1 MLSSAAFLLHRS
13 PSCVIAAHLLSPLSD
28 FSQLVEAID
37 VVSKRNNKIFLMVF
51 NFGLYNLPPPPE
63 YSERSMILF
72 LVLLCVCFGI
82 RFRLSSGRH

>member
-51 NFGLYNLPPPPE
+51 NFGLYNLPPPE
-63 YSERSMILF
+63 YSER
-72 LVLLCVCFGI
+72 GI
-82 RFRLSSGRH
+82 FV

>member
-51 NFGLYNLPPPPE
+51 NFWFIQFAPP
-63 YSERSMILF
+63 RILGEGHDF
-72 LVLLCVCFGI
+72 IFSAIMCVLWHTVPALL
-82 RFRLSSGRH
+82 R

>member
-51 NFGLYNLPPPPE
+51 NFWFIQFTPP
-63 YSERSMILF
+63 RILGEGHF
-72 LVLLCVCFGI
+72 CLVLLCVCFGI
-82 RFRLSSGRH
+82 RFQLSSGRH

>member
-51 NFGLYNLPPPPE
+51 NFWFIQFTPPG
-63 YSERSMILF
+63 YSER
-72 LVLLCVCFGI
+72 GI
-82 RFRLSSGRH
+82 FV

>member
-51 NFGLYNLPPPPE
+51 NFWFIQFTPPPG
-63 YSERSMILF
+63 YSER
-72 LVLLCVCFGI
+72 GI
-82 RFRLSSGRH
+82 FV

>member
-51 NFGLYNLPPPPE
+51 NFGLYNLPPPT
-63 YSERSMILF
+63 RILGEEHDF
-72 LVLLCVCFGI
+72 IFSAIMCVLWHTVPALL
-82 RFRLSSGRH
+82 R